1 MLFRKAKPSEKELHQ
16 KVSFSQSGEDL
27 IIDFFFTARQI
38 NKPSYIDIGAYHP
51 YKISNTALFYEKGA
65 RGIIIEPNPD
75 GFEKF
80 TKYRPE
86 DTNLN
91 IGIGN
96 KESVL
101 SYYSLNSPT
110 LNTFSEEEAKRY
122 EEQGAAR
129 IEKVIEVEVK
139 TLISIIEKY
148 NNGVFPDFLSLD
160 VEGWDYQILES
171 LKEFS
176 TTPKLV
182 CVETYSYTEG
192 YIYKEKFDN
201 LMEELGYVIYGTTT
215 INTIYVKKELF

>member
-1 MLFRKAKPSEKELHQ
+1 MLFKKNKPSEKELNQ
-16 KVSFSQSGEDL
+16 KISYSQSGEDL

-38 NKPSYIDIGAYHP
+38 DKPSYIDIGAYHP

-65 RGIIIEPNPD
+65 RGISIEPNPD

-80 TKYRPE
+80 VKYRPE

-96 KESVL
+96 EESTL
-101 SYYSLNSPT
+101 SYYSMDSPT

-122 EEQGAAR
+122 EEQGSAR
-129 IEKVIEVEVK
+129 IEKVIEVQVK
-139 TLISIIEKY
+139 TLTSILEKY
-148 NNGVFPDFLSLD
+148 NNGMFPDFLSLD
-160 VEGWDYQILES
+160 VEGWDYQILDS
-171 LKEFS
+171 LKQFQ
-176 TTPKLV
+176 TTPKLI

-201 LMEELGYVIYGTTT
+201 LMKELGYTIYGTTT
-215 INTIYVKKELF
+215 INTIYVKNELF

>member
-16 KVSFSQSGEDL
+16 KVSYSQSGEDL
-27 IIDFFFTARQI
+27 IIDFFFTARKI
-38 NKPSYIDIGAYHP
+38 DKPSYIDIGAYHP
-51 YKISNTALFYEKGA
+51 YKISNTALFYEKGS

-96 KESVL
+96 EESVL
-101 SYYSLNSPT
+101 AYYSMNSPT

-122 EEQGAAR
+122 EEKGSAR
-129 IEKVIEVEVK
+129 IEKVIDVQVK
-139 TLISIIEKY
+139 TLTYVLEQY
-148 NNGVFPDFLSLD
+148 NKSVFPDFLSLD

-171 LKEFS
+171 LKQFQ

-192 YIYKEKFDN
+192 YIYKERFDN
-201 LMEELGYVIYGTTT
+201 LMKELGYTIYGTTT
-215 INTIYVKKELF
+215 INTIYVKNELF

>member
-16 KVSFSQSGEDL
+16 KISYSQSGEDL
-27 IIDFFFTARQI
+27 IIDFFFTARQVD
-38 NKPSYIDIGAYHP
+38 KPSYIDIGAYHP

-65 RGIIIEPNPD
+65 RGIVIEPNPD

-86 DTNLN
+86 DINLN
-91 IGIGN
+91 IGIGSE
-96 KESVL
+96 ESVL
-101 SYYSLNSPT
+101 LYYSMDSAT

-122 EEQGAAR
+122 EAQGSAH
-129 IEKVIEVEVK
+129 IKKVIEVQVQP
-139 TLISIIEKY
+139 LISILKQH

-171 LKEFS
+171 LKDLQ
-176 TTPKLV
+176 TTPKLI

-192 YIYKEKFDN
+192 HIYKERFDN
-201 LMEELGYVIYGTTT
+201 LMKELGYVIYGTTT

>member
-1 MLFRKAKPSEKELHQ
+1 MFFKKTKLSEKEPHQ
-16 KVSFSQSGEDL
+16 KVSYSQSGEDL

-38 NKPSYIDIGAYHP
+38 DKPSYIDIGAYHP

-80 TKYRPE
+80 MKYRPE

-91 IGIGN
+91 IGVGN
-96 KESVL
+96 EASVL
-101 SYYSLNSPT
+101 SYYSMNSAT

-122 EEQGAAR
+122 EEQGSAH

-139 TLISIIEKY
+139 TLISILEKY
-148 NNGVFPDFLSLD
+148 NNGMFPDFLSLD

-171 LKEFS
+171 LKQFQ
-176 TTPKLV
+176 TTPKLI

-201 LMEELGYVIYGTTT
+201 LMKELGYVVYGTTT
-215 INTIYVKKELF
+215 INTIYVKNELL